1 MCNLLTGPHGDQM
14 DSQNECN
21 NKNNRKLEVS
31 NVAEKQE
38 IKDLWTVLPKEEI
51 ETYGQTNGPRTRIQC
66 SDTEF
71 VNSWKELGEERCTIL
86 RTNLKDNPF
95 QSLLELDGGVR
106 NNDLILDLVSIFNVS
121 NKSLNINGHDYRVTP
136 EEFTHIMG
144 IKDGVEEIDLKKH
157 PSKELKTLFADSNPC
172 QFTVSNKKIA
182 VHLKSNDMNIA
193 TKAYALLS
201 LLRIVCA
208 PGRGSL
214 NGKYLNNIDDMNHK
228 RWATHA
234 IETLVQ
240 SIASFQNR
248 KGLKQ
253 KYLGGCVLFLQLFYM
268 NKASMNPK
276 KDVLLLHHFK
286 KNVVDTTAGLLFT
299 VGKRVEVR
307 IKVGNLKVWFPATV
321 VENLGDNSFLVE
333 HQQPGIGDEATLHKV
348 TVDYQQIRPSPPHL
362 SLRDKDFVLLEKV
375 DAYYDFGWWRGV
387 VTKKLA
393 DNRYN
398 VFFKYTKK
406 EREFDCSSVRPRMK
420 WKRGKWFITF
430 QGQGECNSV
439 KGETDGR
446 TTQSKQLEQTTPK
459 QSTVATSIAKRTN
472 QTDLDSNDSNSL
484 PSRRLGNE
492 IRSDDPS
499 LSSQNTNGQSQGLD
513 TECSKRGKGAEPKTP
528 TMDSSR
534 KKGRLET
541 ELIGKDVTQCNGM
554 TISQEKKLKQLINV
568 AEGET
573 KQASPCAVLSPLT
586 VVDKEEKEGKEE
598 AEIVSPTPTPK
609 RKRGR
614 PPKLQAISPEIPVSA
629 AAGVAVNDHDHEN
642 EGVGPLEMES
652 SVTKRLEQPG
662 AEDNN
667 ENVKVQAHP
676 QPQEGKVYSS
686 MRGKGGKRR
695 IISIDSESPPSG
707 ATKGEEGLG
716 FGDNF
721 PFKIS
726 SPTLWKTIESME
738 VLRKIPQKPHFG
750 PLEGV
755 KESEREGVAIGSM
768 VTFSRVVDK
777 TCALQFEDPRSA
789 IEECLETVAE
799 LELHGFQV
807 ELVRERLTQ
816 LLLIKEK
823 QEEEDLQQQRLKRIT
838 QKMEEAQMEGKRLD
852 SEIDEIDT
860 EIRDLEKRRR
870 RLLSNK
876 EKHDSRIGLIKAAGD
891 RLHQHL
897 TEVGLDFHCLA
908 AAPFLP
914 SGIIMN
920 D

>member
-1 MCNLLTGPHGDQM
+1 MTQTESTPVHSLSLKKSASQAFIIYDQM
-14 DSQNECN
+14 DSQNEWN

-38 IKDLWTVLPKEEI
+38 IKDMWTVLPKEEI

-228 RWATHA
+228 RWM
-234 IETLVQ
+234 
-240 SIASFQNR
+240 
-248 KGLKQ
+248 
-253 KYLGGCVLFLQLFYM
+253 CLFLQLFYM

-286 KNVVDTTAGLLFT
+286 KNVVDTFLKEHKKRTAGLLFT
-299 VGKRVEVR
+299 VGKRVEVCV
-307 IKVGNLKVWFPATV
+307 KVGNLKVWFPATV

-348 TVDYQQIRPSPPHL
+348 AVDYQHIRPSPPHL
-362 SLRDKDFVLLEKV
+362 SLRDKDFVLLEK
-375 DAYYDFGWWRGV
+375 
-387 VTKKLA
+387 
-393 DNRYN
+393 
-398 VFFKYTKK
+398 
-406 EREFDCSSVRPRMK
+406 RENFDWSSVRPRMK

-439 KGETDGR
+439 KGEMDGR

-459 QSTVATSIAKRTN
+459 QSTVVTSIANRTN
-472 QTDLDSNDSNSL
+472 QTDLDRNDKNSL
-484 PSRRLGNE
+484 PSRRLENE

-513 TECSKRGKGAEPKTP
+513 TECSKRGKGVEPKTP

-541 ELIGKDVTQCNGM
+541 ELIGEGAKDDPAKTRSHENVEKDVTQCNGM
-554 TISQEKKLKQLINV
+554 TVSQEKKLKQLINV

-573 KQASPCAVLSPLT
+573 KQASPCVGFAPLT
-586 VVDKEEKEGKEE
+586 VVDKEGKEGEEE

-609 RKRGR
+609 RKSGR

-629 AAGVAVNDHDHEN
+629 AAGVAVNDDDHEN
-642 EGVGPLEMES
+642 EGVAPPEMESCQRSAS
-652 SVTKRLEQPG
+652 SVTKPLEQPA

-667 ENVKVQAHP
+667 ENV
-676 QPQEGKVYSS
+676 KVYSS

-716 FGDNF
+716 FGDNL

-738 VLRKIPQKPHFG
+738 VLHKIPQKPHFRA
-750 PLEGV
+750 LEGV

-777 TCALQFEDPRSA
+777 TCALRFEDPRSA

-807 ELVRERLTQ
+807 ELVRDRLTQ
-816 LLLIKEK
+816 LLLIKGEAGGGGPPATTFETDHTQNGGGTHGRK
-823 QEEEDLQQQRLKRIT
+823 QT
-838 QKMEEAQMEGKRLD
+838 GC
-852 SEIDEIDT
+852 
-860 EIRDLEKRRR
+860 RD
-870 RLLSNK
+870 
-876 EKHDSRIGLIKAAGD
+876 
-891 RLHQHL
+891 
-897 TEVGLDFHCLA
+897 
-908 AAPFLP
+908 
-914 SGIIMN
+914 
-920 D
+920 

>member
-1 MCNLLTGPHGDQM
+1 M
-14 DSQNECN
+14 DSQNEWN

-31 NVAEKQE
+31 NAAEKQK
-38 IKDLWTVLPKEEI
+38 IKDMWIVLPKEEN

-71 VNSWKELGEERCTIL
+71 VNTWKELGEDRCTIL
-86 RTNLKDNPF
+86 RTNLKDSPF

-106 NNDLILDLVSIFNVS
+106 NSDLILDLVSIFNVS

-136 EEFTHIMG
+136 EEFTNIMG
-144 IKDGVEEIDLKKH
+144 IKDGVEEIDLKNH
-157 PSKELKTLFADSNPC
+157 PSKELNTLFADSNPC

-240 SIASFQNR
+240 SIASFQNG

-276 KDVLLLHHFK
+276 KDVPLLQYFK
-286 KNVVDTTAGLLFT
+286 KNVVDTFLKEHKKCTAGLLFT

-321 VENLGDNSFLVE
+321 VGNLGNTSFLVE
-333 HQQPGIGDEATLHKV
+333 HQQPGIGDEATCHKV
-348 TVDYQQIRPSPPHL
+348 TVDYQYIRPSPPHL
-362 SLRDKDFVLLEKV
+362 SLKDMDFVLLEKV

-398 VFFKYTKK
+398 VFFKHTKR
-406 EREFDCSSVRPRMK
+406 EIEFDCSSVRPRMK
-420 WKRGKWFITF
+420 WKRGKWFTTF
-430 QGQGECNSV
+430 QGPGECNSV

-459 QSTVATSIAKRTN
+459 QSTTATSLPKRTN
-472 QTDLDSNDSNSL
+472 QTDLDSNDKNSL
-484 PSRRLGNE
+484 PSRRLENE

-499 LSSQNTNGQSQGLD
+499 LLSQNTNGQSEGLD
-513 TECSKRGKGAEPKTP
+513 TECSIRGKGVELKTP

-541 ELIGKDVTQCNGM
+541 ELIGEGAEDNPAKTRIQENVEKYVTQCNGM
-554 TISQEKKLKQLINV
+554 TVSQEKKLKQLINV

-573 KQASPCAVLSPLT
+573 KQASPCVGFAPLT
-586 VVDKEEKEGKEE
+586 VVDKEGKEGEEE

-614 PPKLQAISPEIPVSA
+614 PPKLQAISPVTPVSA

-642 EGVGPLEMES
+642 
-652 SVTKRLEQPG
+652 
-662 AEDNN
+662 N
-667 ENVKVQAHP
+667 ENVKVQAHR
-676 QPQEGKVYSS
+676 QEGKVYSS

-695 IISIDSESPPSG
+695 VISIDSESPPSG
-707 ATKGEEGLG
+707 GTKGEEGLG
-716 FGDNF
+716 FGDNL

-726 SPTLWKTIESME
+726 SPTLWKTIESMD
-738 VLRKIPQKPHFG
+738 VLRKIPQKPHFRA
-750 PLEGV
+750 LEGV

-777 TCALQFEDPRSA
+777 TCALRFEDPRSA

-823 QEEEDLQQQRLKRIT
+823 QEEEDLQQQRLKGIT
-838 QKMEEAQMEGKRLD
+838 QKMEEAQMEGNRLD
-852 SEIDEIDT
+852 SEIDEIDRG
-860 EIRDLEKRRR
+860 IRDLEKRRR

-876 EKHDSRIGLIKAAGD
+876 EKHDSQMGLIKAVGD
-891 RLHQHL
+891 RLHKHL